1 MDAAYPQTIGH
12 EAVVQV
18 ERLGS
23 SVKDLGYDFQP
34 GDIIGAV
41 SWHGMCLTCQTCK
54 TAGPQFCP
62 QAQFKGFQIPGYFAE
77 WSCVDAA
84 SAVLISRGNDLP
96 REKIVSLSPMF
107 CAGVTVWDALLK
119 AQEGS
124 KTLTQTVAVVG
135 AGGLGALACK
145 WGAALGMRIIALDV
159 KDEQLA
165 AVHGPTMAEEIINIT
180 KFGPMELIGEVMK
193 LNHGM
198 SLDAAIVASASVA
211 AYQTGMSILKPT
223 GTLVAVGQPRE
234 PIPLIGALLT
244 HTSIK

>member
-1 MDAAYPQTIGH
+1 MDPVYPQIIGH
-12 EAVVQV
+12 EAVVEV

-23 SVKDLGYDFQP
+23 SVKALGFEFEP

-41 SWHGMCLTCQTCK
+41 SWQGFCLSCHTCK

-62 QAQFKGFQIPGYFAE
+62 QAQFKGFTIPGYFAE
-77 WSCVDAA
+77 YSCVDAA
-84 SAVLISRGNDLP
+84 SAVLISRGNSLP
-96 REKIVSLSPMF
+96 RDEIITLSPMF
-107 CAGVTVWDALLK
+107 CAGVTIWDALLK
-119 AQEGS
+119 AKEGS
-124 KTLTQTVAVVG
+124 RTLTQTVAVVG

-165 AVHGPTMAEEIINIT
+165 AVHGFSMAEETINIAKYSPT
-180 KFGPMELIGEVMK
+180 ELMAEIMK
-193 LNHGM
+193 LNGGLM
-198 SLDAAIVASASVA
+198 MDAAIVAAASVP

-223 GTLVAVGQPRE
+223 GTLVAVGQPKE